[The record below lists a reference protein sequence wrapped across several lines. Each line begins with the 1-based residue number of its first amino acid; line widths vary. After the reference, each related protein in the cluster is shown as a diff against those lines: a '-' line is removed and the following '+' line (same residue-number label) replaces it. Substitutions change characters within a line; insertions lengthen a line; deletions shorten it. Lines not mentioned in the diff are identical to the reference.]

1 MKSKQQLEKLIFEQ
15 QEIQGQNPPTST
27 AWVAASKKIHEL
39 AAQIV
44 AQDAI
49 RAGKTMGQ
57 MLRTLPTWYTKEELQ
72 VYSKAYAQIR
82 SAK

>member
-1 MKSKQQLEKLIFEQ
+1 MKSKRQLEKLIFEQ
-15 QEIQGQNPPTST
+15 QEIQGLNPSSSA
-27 AWVAASKKIHEL
+27 AWQAASARIHEL

-44 AQDAI
+44 AQEAI

-57 MLRTLPTWYTKEELQ
+57 MLRTLPNWYTKEELQ